1 MIKNQD
7 YLKKIAEKTL
17 QTAKKLGSTDAS
29 ILVTNSVSENVTIRN
44 RKLDGSERSENLS
57 INLTTYIG
65 KKKSSISSSN
75 LEEKNIDKLVFRCF
89 EAAKITPEDE
99 LNSLPD
105 KELYFKGKKDLDLFD
120 ETHLNNKSKI
130 DFILEAE
137 DEAFSNKKIVNT
149 NGSGFSESK
158 SNFILANSS
167 GFCDGYK
174 SSQFTAYCEVV
185 SKSNGSME
193 RDYEFSSKRYY
204 KDLLTAKEL
213 GSKASELAI
222 RKLNPKKIKSEKI
235 NLIFDRRVANNFLSS
250 FSSAVTSSSIAKGTT
265 FLKDKLNKKVFN
277 NKINIIDKANIK
289 KANGSKYFDSEG
301 VKIKELNLVTNGVLK
316 DYLIDT
322 YYGKKINRKSNGRS
336 SGTTNLYFDN
346 GNISF
351 ENLIKS
357 NKKMIYINETIGRGT
372 NPITGDYSVG
382 ASGMMIENGE
392 FTYPVSEITIAG
404 NLSEIFQNII
414 LANDLEFKY
423 STNSP
428 TMLVEGMT
436 VGGK

>member
-75 LEEKNIDKLVFRCF
+75 LLEKNIDKLVSRCF

-265 FLKDKLNKKVFN
+265 FLKDKLNKSVFN

-346 GNISF
+346 GTISF
-351 ENLIKS
+351 KNLIKS

>member
-1 MIKNQD
+1 MIKDQD
-7 YLKKIAEKTL
+7 YLTKIAEKAL
-17 QTAKKLGSTDAS
+17 EKAKNLGSTDAS
-29 ILVTNSVSENVTIRN
+29 ILVANSVSENINIRN
-44 RKLDGSERSENLS
+44 RNLDGSERSENLS
-57 INLTTYIG
+57 INLTTYLG

-75 LEEKNIDKLVFRCF
+75 LREKNIDELISRCF
-89 EAAKITPEDE
+89 EATKITPEDE

-105 KELYFKGKKDLDLFD
+105 KELHFAGEKNLELFD
-120 ETHLNNKSKI
+120 DTHLDNKSKI
-130 DFILEAE
+130 DFIKEAE
-137 DEAFSNKKIVNT
+137 DAAFSNKKIVNT

-158 SNFILANSS
+158 SNFILANSN
-167 GFCDGYK
+167 GFCDGYM
-174 SSQFTAYCEVV
+174 SSQFTAFCEVV

-193 RDYEFSSKRYY
+193 RDYEFSSKRFY
-204 KDLLTAKEL
+204 KDLLKANQL
-213 GSKASELAI
+213 GTKASELAV

-235 NLIFDRRVANNFLSS
+235 NLIFDKRVANNFLSS
-250 FSSAVTSSSIAKGTT
+250 LASAVTSSSIAKGTT
-265 FLKDKLNKKVFN
+265 FLKDKLNKNIFN
-277 NKINIIDKANIK
+277 NKINIVDKPNIK

-301 VKIKELNLVTNGVLK
+301 VKIEDLNLVVNGVLK

-322 YYGKKINRKSNGRS
+322 YYGKKIDRKSNGRS
-336 SGTTNLYFDN
+336 SGTTNLYFEN
-346 GNISF
+346 GDISF

-357 NKKMIYINETIGRGT
+357 HKKLIYINETIGRGT

-382 ASGMMIENGE
+382 ASGMMVEDGE

-404 NLSEIFQNII
+404 NLNEIFQNIV